1 MTQYKRIA
9 VDTSKSVFTI
19 HCIDAQDQ
27 AVLRTNLRRGQMSSF
42 FKKLPPTEIALEA
55 CGGSHHWARELNALG
70 LNSA

>member
-27 AVLRTNLRRGQMSSF
+27 AVLRTNLRRGQMNSF
-42 FKKLPPTEIALEA
+42 FKKTSSRRDRSGSLWRFPPL
-55 CGGSHHWARELNALG
+55 GS
-70 LNSA
+70 